1 MTFYGIPDKAK
12 ADRVYELLTEIRA
25 IYGDVLKSLLKF
37 VGQASLVDDAIL
49 PS

>member
-25 IYGDVLKSLLKF
+25 IYGDVPIS
-37 VGQASLVDDAIL
+37 VEIRGAGVAG
-49 PS
+49 